1 MFYISYHY
9 VYFSQ
14 ITNSI
19 LLESY
24 MPAHPQLSI
33 TSVQFLS
40 PSTQAIQCPPDF
52 RDAMYKALF
61 HRPLTTHIKFRI
73 FLAKPPRAFFSSSR
87 PNMASAISAAIAKDH
102 RELETYYNNILE
114 APDNDTATRW
124 QNQFTWELA
133 RHSIAE
139 ELVVYPA
146 FEKHLGDNGHIMAE
160 KDREEHQVVSR
171 SLSLLLRVYSLP
183 DPNSSKVWSS
193 NANTTQ
199 QVKDKLKIF
208 QNLDAGTPQ
217 FIPTLVSL
225 MDDLAQHMKEEENE
239 DLPAL
244 DAAIS
249 KDDAK
254 GLEKE
259 FRRTKSFVPSR
270 SHPLAPNRPP
280 FETVAGLMAAP
291 IDRLGDML
299 RKFPDPD
306 EARV

>member
-1 MFYISYHY
+1 
-9 VYFSQ
+9 
-14 ITNSI
+14 
-19 LLESY
+19 
-24 MPAHPQLSI
+24 
-33 TSVQFLS
+33 
-40 PSTQAIQCPPDF
+40 
-52 RDAMYKALF
+52 
-61 HRPLTTHIKFRI
+61 
-73 FLAKPPRAFFSSSR
+73 
-87 PNMASAISAAIAKDH
+87 MASAISTAIAKDH

-146 FEKHLGDNGHIMAE
+146 FEKYLGDNGHIMAE

-171 SLSLLLRVYSLP
+171 SLSLLRRVYSFP
-183 DPNSSKVWSS
+183 DPNSSRVWSS
-193 NANTTQ
+193 NANTPQ
-199 QVKDKLKIF
+199 QIKDKLKIF
-208 QNLDAGTPQ
+208 QDLDAGIPQ

-244 DAAIS
+244 NAAIS

-254 GLEKE
+254 GMEKE